1 MQATRELR
9 STGIM
14 QHKRVSNRVGRP
26 CSIRNRVLRVVC
38 AGSTSAPPRA
48 AMKSADR
55 NLKRATRAFGF
66 VWSCYRYIWARSKS
80 ASRARPGGHIN
91 GTQRR
96 DFANELLTFLR
107 GTGRHRVQIAHFFR
121 MQIGS
126 WGSLGVVLVVGSRLY
141 RIRRR
146 CGSLFFFR
154 VLDLTAENNP
164 PTSGR
169 KKPCP

>member
-96 DFANELLTFLR
+96 DFANELCLSSTHYQR
-107 GTGRHRVQIAHFFR
+107 AAETGTSIEK
-121 MQIGS
+121 
-126 WGSLGVVLVVGSRLY
+126 
-141 RIRRR
+141 
-146 CGSLFFFR
+146 
-154 VLDLTAENNP
+154 TARE
-164 PTSGR
+164 TATD
-169 KKPCP
+169 

>member
-146 CGSLFFFR
+146 CSSLVLSEGSG
-154 VLDLTAENNP
+154 
-164 PTSGR
+164 S
-169 KKPCP
+169 KPWPKDG

>member
-80 ASRARPGGHIN
+80 ASRARPVAVLM
-91 GTQRR
+91 RR
-96 DFANELLTFLR
+96 SGAIYADRAL
-107 GTGRHRVQIAHFFR
+107 
-121 MQIGS
+121 S
-126 WGSLGVVLVVGSRLY
+126 KLY
-141 RIRRR
+141 
-146 CGSLFFFR
+146 
-154 VLDLTAENNP
+154 T
-164 PTSGR
+164 
-169 KKPCP
+169 

>member
-9 STGIM
+9 STGIN
-14 QHKRVSNRVGRP
+14 VSRTASGGHAALATAFLALYVQFD
-26 CSIRNRVLRVVC
+26 LQ
-38 AGSTSAPPRA
+38 PPRA
-48 AMKSADR
+48 ATKSGDR
-55 NLKRATRAFGF
+55 DLKRATRAFGF